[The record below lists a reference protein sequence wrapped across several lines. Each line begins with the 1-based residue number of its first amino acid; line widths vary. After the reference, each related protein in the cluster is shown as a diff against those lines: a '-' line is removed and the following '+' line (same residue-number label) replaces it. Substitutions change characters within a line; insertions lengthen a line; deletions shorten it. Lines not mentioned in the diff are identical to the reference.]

1 MSATGARGQ
10 RNDGPRGIAW
20 MVAASLFFAIQTA
33 IVKYV
38 AADGFSP
45 LQILWIRY
53 LVQMSLLLPLLLRGD
68 TRGVFASRRLPL
80 QLVRSTCALLA
91 AGFGFAAFAALPLT
105 LVTSVHFA
113 APFIVAALSVLVL
126 HEHIDARRWL
136 AIAVGFAGVLI
147 IVRPG
152 SAAWQPALLLPVAGA
167 TFYAL
172 FQMLTR
178 AVAAHDPVT
187 TSVFYAPLVG
197 AVLLGLAMP
206 FLWLAPDLAQLG
218 LMLAI
223 GVLGAAGQ
231 ASLTKAVQAAAAS
244 VVSPFQYTQL
254 IWVTGAGFVLFGT
267 LPDRWTLAGA
277 AVIIVSGL
285 YLLRR
290 GKKPPN
296 SRQSGV

>member
-1 MSATGARGQ
+1 
-10 RNDGPRGIAW
+10 
-20 MVAASLFFAIQTA
+20 MVAASLFFAVQTA

-38 AADGFSP
+38 AADGYSA

-53 LVQMSLLLPLLLRGD
+53 LVQMSLLLPLLLRGH
-68 TRGVFASRRLPL
+68 TRGLFASRRLPL
-80 QLVRSTCALLA
+80 QLARSACALLA

-126 HEHIDARRWL
+126 HEYIDARRWL

-152 SAAWQPALLLPVAGA
+152 SAAWQPELLLPVAGA
-167 TFYAL
+167 TFYAV

-178 AVAAHDPVT
+178 AAAAHDPVS

-197 AVLLGLAMP
+197 AVVLAGAMP
-206 FLWLAPDLAQLG
+206 FLWRAPSPTALG

-231 ASLTKAVQAAAAS
+231 ASLTKATQAAAAS

-254 IWVTGAGFVLFGT
+254 LWVAGAGFILFGT
-267 LPDRWTLAGA
+267 LPDPWTLAGA
-277 AVIIVSGL
+277 AVIIASGL

-290 GKKPPN
+290 GKKPRI
-296 SRQSGV
+296 SR